1 MLRIASPLS
10 ADLQDLIEKILGC
23 CVAVHRELGPGLLE
37 SIYARAVRM
46 ELEARDIRVEAEK
59 VIPVHYRD
67 RLLCNQR
74 LDLLVDGRVVL
85 EIKSVDALHPIHMA
99 QVLNYLRIA
108 GARVGLL
115 INFNVSVLK
124 WGIRRVI
131 L

>member
-10 ADLQDLIEKILGC
+10 ADLEDLIEKILGC

-74 LDLLVDGRVVL
+74 LDLFVDGRVVL

-115 INFNVSVLK
+115 INFNVPVLK

>member
-10 ADLQDLIEKILGC
+10 ADLEDLIEKILGC

-74 LDLLVDGRVVL
+74 LDLFVDGRVVL

>member
-1 MLRIASPLS
+1 MLRVASPLS
-10 ADLQDLIEKILGC
+10 ADLEDLIEKILGC
-23 CVAVHRELGPGLLE
+23 CVAVHSELGPGLLE

-74 LDLLVDGRVVL
+74 LDLFVDGRVVL

>member
-1 MLRIASPLS
+1 
-10 ADLQDLIEKILGC
+10 
-23 CVAVHRELGPGLLE
+23 
-37 SIYARAVRM
+37 
-46 ELEARDIRVEAEK
+46 
-59 VIPVHYRD
+59 
-67 RLLCNQR
+67 
-74 LDLLVDGRVVL
+74 LLVDGRVVL

-115 INFNVSVLK
+115 INFNVPVLK

>member
-10 ADLQDLIEKILGC
+10 ADLEDLIEKILGC

-46 ELEARDIRVEAEK
+46 ELEARDIRVEVEK

-74 LDLLVDGRVVL
+74 LDLFVDGRVVL

>member
-1 MLRIASPLS
+1 MLRVASPLS
-10 ADLQDLIEKILGC
+10 ADLEDLIEKILGC

-74 LDLLVDGRVVL
+74 LDLFVDGRVVL

>member
-1 MLRIASPLS
+1 MLRVASPLS
-10 ADLQDLIEKILGC
+10 ADLEDLIEKILGC

-59 VIPVHYRD
+59 VIPVHYRG